1 MMRQEIWIR
10 LGHSGCSGDQEN
22 TRRLRQRTIELFCTK
37 FCGWSGTVW
46 KPEQLLTKIPLSI
59 EGGLS
64 MSKKKEVSGVALAEP
79 VRTTAE
85 EILFRRKQEAARKE
99 ADQRFYG
106 ETVLKMATDE
116 ASEADVEA
124 ATLVAEAL
132 GCDLQRDV
140 DMVKKVRHFES
151 QGFVDSQLPEF
162 TEKHDQLFAVQE
174 SLSQK
179 KRDAEAELRKIETEL
194 YAANME
200 RQKFYSTGSGITEY
214 RRKLAHVF
222 ACLPTDEIV

>member
-1 MMRQEIWIR
+1 
-10 LGHSGCSGDQEN
+10 
-22 TRRLRQRTIELFCTK
+22 
-37 FCGWSGTVW
+37 
-46 KPEQLLTKIPLSI
+46 
-59 EGGLS
+59 

-106 ETVLKMATDE
+106 ETVLRMAADQAT
-116 ASEADVEA
+116 EADVEA

-151 QGFVDSQLPEF
+151 QGFVDSQLPKF

-222 ACLPTDEIV
+222 ACLPTDEAV